1 MKPIHVA
8 DGILSVAEVKAHFSR
23 VLRDLKETGRPVV
36 ITQNGK
42 PAAVLITASEFDTL
56 SERDRFVGAVER
68 GFADLRSGRLLDD
81 EESERE
87 LDARYGPLEE

>member
-1 MKPIHVA
+1 MKSIRVA
-8 DGILSVAEVKAHFSR
+8 EDILSVAEVKARFSR
-23 VLRDLKETGRPVV
+23 VLRTLNETGRPVV

-68 GFADLRSGRLLDD
+68 GLADMQSGRLVDD
-81 EESERE
+81 DESERD
-87 LDARYGPLEE
+87 LDERYGPLEE